1 MSINLKLPAFDDNP
15 ILLAETR
22 PSKVNVIINNLPF
35 SDPIMAATDLAE
47 ELQILNSQKIAY
59 TNRVNA
65 LELYR
70 PAAIKIHQ
78 SLIPNFSSA
87 SLPTSKNALTFARA
101 AELLWQEI
109 AYGYKLALVDL
120 QNKIVNVSLDKSTAL
135 TVQRAIHALKEIIF
149 INYLIYRTPSS
160 LLWTE
165 LHQLYY
171 SALQRNAHEL
181 SVSESLP
188 NTNESTVNTIYTQA
202 LLLALA
208 NPQRLSNQNIVKT
221 DAYLTNISSSA
232 ELRSLGLIDDF
243 SGVFLVQLNG
253 SKPPTSYAKTR
264 SAPNNET
271 DILLV
276 TIKLAKRIHTHLK
289 LLQDNIVPNDGTLP
303 NNAISTDYK
312 DLLVHLINHFG
323 KSPLRQ
329 FSRSK
334 KNDGLELGIG
344 INDAHY
350 FVPKSGNNFKQLVVQ
365 NAPIKPSRWQVLNIS
380 AKGTALRKFNSSQVT
395 MHVGDVATIRNNET
409 LIWEVAI
416 VRWANVNE
424 LNQLDAG
431 FELISPSA
439 KAILVTSDQNTAKF
453 KALLLPQLDVLKQR
467 ASIIV
472 PRHEFS
478 LGQVLTIIEHDVE
491 TNILTKKLIERTA
504 TIERYQYSL
513 L

>member
-171 SALQRNAHEL
+171 SALQRNAH
-181 SVSESLP
+181 
-188 NTNESTVNTIYTQA
+188 
-202 LLLALA
+202 
-208 NPQRLSNQNIVKT
+208 
-221 DAYLTNISSSA
+221 
-232 ELRSLGLIDDF
+232 
-243 SGVFLVQLNG
+243 
-253 SKPPTSYAKTR
+253 
-264 SAPNNET
+264 
-271 DILLV
+271 
-276 TIKLAKRIHTHLK
+276 
-289 LLQDNIVPNDGTLP
+289 
-303 NNAISTDYK
+303 
-312 DLLVHLINHFG
+312 
-323 KSPLRQ
+323 
-329 FSRSK
+329 
-334 KNDGLELGIG
+334 
-344 INDAHY
+344 
-350 FVPKSGNNFKQLVVQ
+350 
-365 NAPIKPSRWQVLNIS
+365 
-380 AKGTALRKFNSSQVT
+380 
-395 MHVGDVATIRNNET
+395 
-409 LIWEVAI
+409 
-416 VRWANVNE
+416 
-424 LNQLDAG
+424 
-431 FELISPSA
+431 
-439 KAILVTSDQNTAKF
+439 
-453 KALLLPQLDVLKQR
+453 
-467 ASIIV
+467 
-472 PRHEFS
+472 
-478 LGQVLTIIEHDVE
+478 
-491 TNILTKKLIERTA
+491 
-504 TIERYQYSL
+504 
-513 L
+513 